1 VRVLML
7 KEAMPGGGAE
17 RQLALLMKYLP
28 AEWEGRLW
36 SMGDGPFVSV
46 VEAGGHRVDVCP
58 RRARFD
64 VRPSLAV
71 ERLIWEWRP
80 DVVHSWDWM
89 SSAAALPVCR
99 ALRIPLIDGTIRNA
113 TLRRRRPLPRK
124 ACMALSTAVV
134 ANSAAG
140 LAVWK
145 VPVGKGRVV
154 YNGFDPERL
163 AGCNAVARRPGGP
176 FTIVMTGRMV
186 PEKDFRTLI
195 AAARSLVQEDG
206 GRWRFVLAGGG
217 PDEPSLR
224 AAASDLVAREIIV
237 FVEPGLEVL
246 PLVSEADAG
255 VLLTDQSRHAEG
267 CSNAIMEYMA
277 CGLPVVCTAGG
288 GNPELVLDGETG
300 HLVPPRDARAL
311 ASRLHELAERP
322 DAAAG
327 MGAAGR
333 RRIAERFTVER
344 MVADYVDIYVRATAR
359 GRGRS
364 RT

>member
-7 KEAMPGGGAE
+7 KEAMPSGGAE

-28 AEWEGRLW
+28 AAWERRLW
-36 SMGDGPFVSV
+36 SMGSGPFVSV
-46 VEAGGHRVDVCP
+46 IEADGHRVDVCP

-64 VRPSLAV
+64 VRPSLALL
-71 ERLIWEWRP
+71 RLIWEWRP

-113 TLRRRRPLPRK
+113 TLQRRRLLPRK
-124 ACMALSTAVV
+124 ACMAFSTAVV
-134 ANSAAG
+134 ANSSAG
-140 LAVWK
+140 LAAWN
-145 VPVGKGRVV
+145 VPAGKGRVV

-163 AGCNAVARRPGGP
+163 ADRDVPARRPGRA
-176 FTIVMTGRMV
+176 FTVVMTGRMV
-186 PEKDFRTLI
+186 PEKDFKTLI
-195 AAARSLVQEDG
+195 AAARSLAHDDG
-206 GRWRFVLAGGG
+206 ARWRFVLAGSG

-224 AAASDLVAREIIV
+224 AAAADLVAREIV
-237 FVEPGLEVL
+237 AFVEPGLEVL

-255 VLLTDQSRHAEG
+255 VLLTDESRHAEG

-277 CGLPVVCTAGG
+277 CGLPVVSTAGG

-300 HLVPPRDARAL
+300 HLVPPRDVRAL
-311 ASRLHELAERP
+311 VAGLRELAEHP
-322 DAAAG
+322 EACVG

-344 MVADYVDIYVRATAR
+344 MVADYVDVYMRATEMVR
-359 GRGRS
+359 GRRP
-364 RT
+364 T